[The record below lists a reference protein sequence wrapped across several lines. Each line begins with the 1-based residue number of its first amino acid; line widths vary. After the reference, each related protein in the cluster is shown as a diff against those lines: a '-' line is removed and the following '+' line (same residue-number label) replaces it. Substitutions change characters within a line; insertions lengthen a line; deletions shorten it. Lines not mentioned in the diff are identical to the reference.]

1 MKGVDRHLELKV
13 MCLKQKEEAAQRER
27 EVFGSRNS
35 TNLKNGWVRMEDGST
50 VVRPFRLS
58 EPDTRPS
65 RVVEE
70 LRLQDEH
77 ELTFEPTTEN
87 AYRRETMRT
96 QARAVF

>member
-1 MKGVDRHLELKV
+1 MS
-13 MCLKQKEEAAQRER
+13 LKQKEEKFARER
-27 EVFGSRNS
+27 EVFGSRDPVQR
-35 TNLKNGWVRMEDGST
+35 GWARVEDGST
-50 VVRPFRLS
+50 VIKPFRLS

-77 ELTFEPTTEN
+77 ELTFEPSTEN
-87 AYRRETMRT
+87 AYRRQNLRA